1 MTMITWWAIWF
12 WGCVLATFAAL
23 ETYAGIT
30 KQDTLSQT
38 AWKLQDQYP
47 IATWLIV
54 IGMVVLIIHLTGH
67 RLLDL
72 SAPTLWIIN
81 KLHGN

>member
-12 WGCVLATFAAL
+12 WIGFLSFGAL
-23 ETYAGIT
+23 ETYAGIS

-38 AWKLQDQYP
+38 VWKLQDQTP

-54 IGMVVLIIHLTGH
+54 IGMVALIIHLTGH

-72 SAPTLWIIN
+72 SAPTLWIIS